1 MSLSE
6 DDVRRVARLSRLAVS
21 ADELPRLQQDLS
33 RILDLAAELKAI
45 DTQGV
50 APMAHPGA
58 DAVALRPDVV
68 TESNRRDAYQAVAP
82 QVEDGL
88 YLVPKVIE

>member
-6 DDVRRVARLSRLAVS
+6 DDVRRVARLSRVAVD
-21 ADELPRLQQDLS
+21 AAQLPRLCQDLS
-33 RILDLAAELKAI
+33 RILDLADQLQAV

-50 APMAHPGA
+50 LPMAHPGA
-58 DAVALRPDVV
+58 EAVALRPDQV
-68 TESNRRDAYQAVAP
+68 TETDRRAAYQAVAP
-82 QVEDGL
+82 QVEAGL